1 MLMHENSYLA
11 IWQNV
16 VLLQRVLWWKLSLLG
31 WAKTISLWSIYFS
44 VNWLM
49 SELIVGYT
57 YTFVLIEPSSLIILG
72 NDILKSNS
80 DGFDG
85 RILVVGYI
93 F

>member
-1 MLMHENSYLA
+1 
-11 IWQNV
+11 
-16 VLLQRVLWWKLSLLG
+16 
-31 WAKTISLWSIYFS
+31 
-44 VNWLM
+44 M

-72 NDILKSNS
+72 NDILKNNS